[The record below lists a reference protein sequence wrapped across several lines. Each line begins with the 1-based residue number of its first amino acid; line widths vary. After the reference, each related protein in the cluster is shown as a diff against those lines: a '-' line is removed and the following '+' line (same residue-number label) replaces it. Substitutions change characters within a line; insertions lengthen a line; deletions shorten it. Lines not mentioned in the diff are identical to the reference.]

1 MARRRLHDELV
12 RTGQPSLDKAL
23 AILFRMGWTLRDASV
38 NFEPFGPSRL
48 VIKLTDLRRNEV
60 EATLHVFDGNDGYA
74 AALRVVENQEI
85 AEIVR
90 DRPDLMAEVENERA
104 LRALARLGTPDW

>member
-38 NFEPFGPSRL
+38 QYERAGFSRL
-48 VIKLTDLRRNEV
+48 TMALVNRSRGEIEVSTYVDRGEVGYDAVLR
-60 EATLHVFDGNDGYA
+60 A
-74 AALRVVENQEI
+74 VENQEI

-90 DRPDLMAEVENERA
+90 ERSDLMAEVENELA
-104 LRALARLGTPDW
+104 LRALARLGTLD